1 MQKSFSVSN
10 FAARNQYDYKMKTRM
25 MKLLMAVLTL
35 SMPML
40 QSEMCADT
48 ILVEDYI
55 SNRHGI
61 SLLLTLKQDKL

>member
-1 MQKSFSVSN
+1 
-10 FAARNQYDYKMKTRM
+10 

-48 ILVEDYI
+48 IKVVT
-55 SNRHGI
+55 NRKI
-61 SLLLTLKQDKL
+61 VQNLLNKPVNT

>member
-1 MQKSFSVSN
+1 
-10 FAARNQYDYKMKTRM
+10 

-48 ILVEDYI
+48 IKIVRAIHDGNIYSAKFI
-55 SNRHGI
+55 
-61 SLLLTLKQDKL
+61 K

>member
-1 MQKSFSVSN
+1 
-10 FAARNQYDYKMKTRM
+10 

-55 SNRHGI
+55 SN
-61 SLLLTLKQDKL
+61 